1 MTEKAEDLSL
11 PKATISKIIKEMLPD
26 DIKCANDT
34 RDLIMECCVEF
45 IHVLSSESNEVCTK
59 ENKKTIAPEHILK
72 ALKSLGFET
81 YVDEVSKVYNEH
93 KVEAQVRHKGTR
105 KLDTLGISHE
115 ELLREQQ
122 KLFAEARNNFEN
134 SPRFPPC
141 SVTAEFPNTPT
152 FNSAQPSPH
161 FPTMHPP
168 SFNINPNIN
177 NNNNNNNISNTTN
190 SNNNTNTPHFFPSS
204 GVQSTTNNSPVH
216 LNTTSHSSVN
226 MNSTSSQNSVVSFM
240 PVHPSPPVNN
250 NNNNNSGAVPM
261 QEIYS
266 TSHNTTFS
274 QNDQK

>member
-81 YVDEVSKVYNEH
+81 YVDEVSKVYSEH

-134 SPRFPPC
+134 SPRFPAC
-141 SVTAEFPNTPT
+141 SVNPEFPNTPT
-152 FNSAQPSPH
+152 YNSTQPSPH
-161 FPTMHPP
+161 FPTIHPP
-168 SFNINPNIN
+168 PFNINPNIN
-177 NNNNNNNISNTTN
+177 NSNNTSNTTSS
-190 SNNNTNTPHFFPSS
+190 SNNTTHFYAPTSIQTP
-204 GVQSTTNNSPVH
+204 TINSPVH
-216 LNTTSHSSVN
+216 LNTPHSSVN
-226 MNSTSSQNSVVSFM
+226 INNTSSQNSVVSFM

-250 NNNNNSGAVPM
+250 NIGTVPM

-266 TSHNTTFS
+266 TSNNATFS